1 MPETTTDGARPTA
14 FEPIRFLSFVTH
26 IPHREDID
34 ASIARALDWGVDYIV
49 AQGTGSDWG
58 AHWLGSGT
66 FPATDI
72 AGNCRPYLKAAVEHG
87 IPFVFSVGIA
97 GGSVHL
103 DASLKLLGDLCAREG
118 WNLRVGV
125 LDTEVD
131 REELAGMI
139 EEGTEVVQVDPTDDL
154 PRKLSGGEA
163 RELLRTVALAGPE
176 PIVDLLADPDLD
188 GVITGRALDIALF
201 MAPAMARGIP
211 RAAAAHLGKALECA
225 GLALS
230 PPDSAE
236 PVWAAVDPEGVTVR
250 SPNPR
255 LAATVRSIAS
265 HGFYERSDPTREDNP
280 GGRLDLSDCV
290 YEAGDDGS
298 LRITGARWIE
308 APYTLL
314 IEGAKLTGYRSMV
327 IMGARDPLLLGQWEG
342 WVEAM
347 KLSVRDAPRFSHLE
361 EGADYRINVRPYGVP
376 DDLDPN
382 APPKMEAAFILDV
395 IASDQEL
402 ASEIAYFG
410 FIRLFIGPYPGRK
423 STAGNVAIPMMP
435 VVIPTGAVYAFGAY
449 HLLPI
454 EEPGALF
461 RSRKIELSTA
471 VTA

>member
-1 MPETTTDGARPTA
+1 MSKGEVNGSAPDPV
-14 FEPIRFLSFVTH
+14 EPIKFLSFVTH
-26 IPHREDID
+26 IPHREDVD
-34 ASIARALDWGVDYIV
+34 DSIARALEWGVDYIV

-72 AGNCRPYLKAAVEHG
+72 AGNCRPYLKAAVEHK

-131 REELAGMI
+131 REELAGLI
-139 EEGTEVVQVDPTDDL
+139 EGGVEVVQANRTEDL
-154 PRKLSGGEA
+154 PEKLSAADA

-176 PIVDLLADPDLD
+176 PIMELLADEELD

-236 PVWAAVDPEGVTVR
+236 PVWAAVDSEGVTVR
-250 SPNPR
+250 SPNPK

-265 HGFYERSDPTREDNP
+265 HGFYERSDPTKEDNP

-290 YEAGDDGS
+290 YEPQADGA
-298 LRITGARWIE
+298 LRITGAQWID

-314 IEGAKLTGYRSMV
+314 IEGAKLAGYRSLV
-327 IMGARDPLLLGQWEG
+327 ILGARDPLLLGQWET

-347 KLSVRDAPRFSHLE
+347 RQSVRDAPRFAHLV
-361 EGADYRINVRPYGVP
+361 EGTDYRIAVRPYGVP
-376 DDLDPN
+376 DEVDP
-382 APPKMEAAFILDV
+382 ARPPRMESAFILDV
-395 IASDQEL
+395 VADDQDL

-423 STAGNVAIPMMP
+423 STAGNAAIPLMP
-435 VVIPTGAVYAFGAY
+435 VVIPTGAVYVFGAY
-449 HLLPI
+449 HLLPT
-454 EEPGALF
+454 EQPGALF
-461 RSRKIELSTA
+461 HSRKIDLATA
-471 VTA
+471 VPA